1 MTGKG
6 VRMVLLLL
14 EDDLAVTRVVEAYA
28 MRQGYRVWV
37 TTDSDA
43 AFDAVCDETV
53 DAAIVDLMLP
63 GVSGWDV
70 VEAMRRES
78 ALPIIV
84 ISALDALDRRIQ
96 LLRLGADDYLVKP
109 FAPSELMARL
119 AAVLRRTHA
128 VPAEGTLRFGPFELD
143 RTAQVLRR
151 HGRLLPVT
159 GTELALLQTLVENG
173 GRTLTRPQLVSR
185 LRAQWTDEATRAVD
199 VHVAALRS
207 KIEEDPHHPR
217 WILTVWG
224 VGYRFDPMG
233 GS

>member
-1 MTGKG
+1 
-6 VRMVLLLL
+6 MVLLLL
-14 EDDLAVTRVVEAYA
+14 EDDPAVTRVVEAYA

-43 AFDAVCDETV
+43 ALDAVCDETV

-63 GVSGWDV
+63 GVFGWDV

-78 ALPIIV
+78 ALPILV
-84 ISALDALDRRIQ
+84 ISALDALDRRLE

-128 VPAEGTLRFGPFELD
+128 VPAEGKLRFGQFELD
-143 RTAQVLRR
+143 RMEQALRR
-151 HGRLLPVT
+151 DGRLLPVT
-159 GTELALLQTLVENG
+159 GTELALLQALVENG
-173 GRTLTRPQLVSR
+173 GRTLTRPQLLSR

-199 VHVAALRS
+199 VHVAALRG